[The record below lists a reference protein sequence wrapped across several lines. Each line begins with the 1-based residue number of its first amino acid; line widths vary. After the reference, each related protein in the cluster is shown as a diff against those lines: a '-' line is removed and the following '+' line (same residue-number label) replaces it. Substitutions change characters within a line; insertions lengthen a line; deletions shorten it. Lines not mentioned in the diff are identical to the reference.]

1 MKQLKYLAIV
11 ATLALLVP
19 LSALAGTANKR
30 SVTIND
36 PITIGGTHLKP
47 GDYRVEWQGTGP
59 AVQVNF
65 VQEGKTIA
73 TAPAQ
78 LQSND
83 SQVSQDDVVLDRT
96 NTNAMT
102 LKEIDFVHQKEALV
116 FAESGM

>member
-19 LSALAGTANKR
+19 LSALAGTTNKR

-36 PITIGGTHLKP
+36 PVTIGGTHLKP
-47 GDYRVEWQGTGP
+47 GAYKVEWQGAGP

-65 VQEGKTIA
+65 IHEGKTIA

-78 LQSND
+78 LQTND
-83 SQVSQDDVVLDRT
+83 SNVTQNDVVLDRT
-96 NTNAMT
+96 NTKAMK

-116 FAESGM
+116 FHQNGM